1 MLKVVVERPHACER
15 RVIKLASAIKLVH
28 NNGNTANVIQ
38 IDKRTRA
45 RRLQFHQ
52 MRRARRHLVP
62 VVHRYRATRLARDGR

>member
-15 RVIKLASAIKLVH
+15 RVIKLASAIELVH

-45 RRLQFHQ
+45 
-52 MRRARRHLVP
+52 
-62 VVHRYRATRLARDGR
+62 